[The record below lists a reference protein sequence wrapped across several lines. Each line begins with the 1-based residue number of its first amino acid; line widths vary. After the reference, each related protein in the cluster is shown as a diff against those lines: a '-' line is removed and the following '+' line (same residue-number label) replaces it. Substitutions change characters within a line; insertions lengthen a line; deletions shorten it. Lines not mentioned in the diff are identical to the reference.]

1 LKNLR
6 SVTFAFDFST
16 WVGDNYVWGET
27 PKKIKQWAE
36 SHYPYRYSFHT
47 ELDNSHKDA
56 VFVRFNHVPKNFITY
71 TMLSM
76 QGVSVIDQVEY
87 CPIHPD
93 VLPLFDF
100 GENE

>member
-16 WVGDNYVWGET
+16 WISDDYAWGET
-27 PKKIKQWAE
+27 PKKIAQWAE
-36 SHYPYRYSFHT
+36 SHYPHQYSFYT
-47 ELDNSHKDA
+47 DLNDNNGF
-56 VFVRFNHVPKNFITY
+56 FVKFNNIPKSFITY
-71 TMLSM
+71 TMLST

-93 VLPLFDF
+93 VLPLFNF
-100 GENE
+100 GDDL